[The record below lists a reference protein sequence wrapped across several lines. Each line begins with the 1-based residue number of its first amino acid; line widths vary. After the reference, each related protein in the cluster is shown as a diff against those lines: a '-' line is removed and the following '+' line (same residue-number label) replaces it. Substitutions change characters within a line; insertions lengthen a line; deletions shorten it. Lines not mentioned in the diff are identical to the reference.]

1 VNKNYFEFEYI
12 IGRGGFSKVWKVKLK
27 KNGKNYAL
35 KEMFKVKI
43 IDKKSEK
50 NVIGER
56 DLLSKLKHPFIINI
70 ICAFQD
76 YENLYLLLD
85 YLSGGD
91 LRYHFNLTN
100 KFNENDIKFFISNI
114 ILSLEYIHSNDI
126 IHRDLK
132 PENLVFDNK
141 GYLCLTDFGIAK
153 VSKNKSISDTS
164 GTPGYMAPEA
174 IHGKNQSFSVD
185 FFAVGVIGYELLI
198 GHRPYRGK
206 NRKEIK
212 KLMDLKEKE
221 ILIEEDDNKNNLY
234 SNDCINFFN
243 SCLKKEVEKRLGF
256 HNGIKELKSHI
267 WFKNFDWRKLYNKE
281 IKPNFL
287 PKDEKNFDQKYCNEN
302 DKISN
307 DTIERYKGYMKKDN
321 FVKIFEGYTFFNNDA
336 TTTTV
341 ENEAITRSSTT
352 TKSNNFKD
360 NINKNKNFILNI
372 NKHNNNNYNENKK
385 DMSKL
390 LLEKKIFDNIHDKEK
405 SLFNDYMKDKKI
417 KKKLEKQQE
426 SHDIININKKYLKNE
441 INEHKIAEESKA
453 DIKSIVKEQ
462 NKRSDLINDDKNI
475 FFNDIKN
482 CKKEEYFPIKIF
494 NNINILKDKNT
505 ANDNIQTDLKNI
517 QFEQFSNYTNEVN
530 IFNIKKNNNS
540 SINLIENKNINIPRI
555 NFSKSNKKKLNIHN
569 LSSRDFN
576 LKEKQEYI
584 NDFKK
589 ENEKDV
595 NMNKN
600 NNILLNSYILNK
612 NKRNKSPRNGCI
624 LPDIRH
630 FNFIITNQKKIRHMY
645 LNQNRI
651 IENNINS
658 LNQENRPKILDKF
671 IVCKHPLNKNNMREK
686 ILGETY
692 LTFEKNLNLKGKMI
706 KSQSSVFPIINNL

>member
-1 VNKNYFEFEYI
+1 MNKNYFEFEYI

-70 ICAFQD
+70 ICSFQD

-100 KFNENDIKFFISNI
+100 KFSENEIKFFISNI

-126 IHRDLK
+126 IHRDIK

-153 VSKNKSISDTS
+153 ISKNKNITDTS

-174 IHGKNQSFSVD
+174 IHGKKQSFSVD
-185 FFAVGVIGYELLI
+185 FFAIGIIGYELLI

-206 NRKEIK
+206 NRREIK

-221 ILIEEDDNKNNLY
+221 ILIEENDNKINLF

-243 SCLKKEVEKRLGF
+243 SCLKKEVEKRIGF
-256 HNGIKELKSHI
+256 NNGIKGLKSHI
-267 WFKNFDWRKLYNKE
+267 WFNNFDWKKLYNKE
-281 IKPNFL
+281 IKPNFI
-287 PKDEKNFDQKYCNEN
+287 PKEEKNFDQKYCEEN

-307 DTIERYKGYMKKDN
+307 DTIERYKGYMKQEN
-321 FVKIFEGYTFFNNDA
+321 FVKFFEGYTFFNNEA
-336 TTTTV
+336 TTNTV
-341 ENEAITRSSTT
+341 ENETITRASTT
-352 TKSNNFKD
+352 ITKSNNLKD
-360 NINKNKNFILNI
+360 NFNKNKNLKLNVSKL
-372 NKHNNNNYNENKK
+372 NNENKN

-390 LLEKKIFDNIHDKEK
+390 LLEKKIFDVIHDKEK
-405 SLFNDYMKDKKI
+405 NLFKDYVKDKKI

-426 SHDIININKKYLKNE
+426 SHDIININIKNIKNE
-441 INEHKIAEESKA
+441 FNKFKIEENESKQ
-453 DIKSIVKEQ
+453 DTKTIFKEK
-462 NKRSDLINDDKNI
+462 NKRSDLMINDNKNI
-475 FFNDIKN
+475 LFYDIKSS
-482 CKKEEYFPIKIF
+482 KENYSPIKIF
-494 NNINILKDKNT
+494 NNINILKDKIIG
-505 ANDNIQTDLKNI
+505 NDNIQTDLKNNK
-517 QFEQFSNYTNEVN
+517 FEEKSNHTNEAN
-530 IFNIKKNNNS
+530 IFNIKNNNNS
-540 SINLIENKNINIPRI
+540 NINLIKHKNINIPRI
-555 NFSKSNKKKLNIHN
+555 NFSKSNQKKLNIHN
-569 LSSRDFN
+569 LSSRDSN

-584 NDFKK
+584 NNIKN
-589 ENEKDV
+589 ENEKDMI
-595 NMNKN
+595 NSKS
-600 NNILLNSYILNK
+600 NNILLNSFILSK
-612 NKRNKSPRNGCI
+612 NKRNKSPHNGFI

-630 FNFIITNQKKIRHMY
+630 FNFIVTSKKKIRHMY

-651 IENNINS
+651 IENNNS
-658 LNQENRPKILDKF
+658 LNKEKHSKILNKF
-671 IVCKHPLNKNNMREK
+671 MVFKHPLNKNNTQEK
-686 ILGETY
+686 LIGESY
-692 LTFEKNLNLKGKMI
+692 LTFEKNLSLKGKMI
-706 KSQSSVFPIINNL
+706 KSQSSLLPIINNL

>member
-1 VNKNYFEFEYI
+1 MNKNYFEFEYI

-50 NVIGER
+50 NVIRER

-321 FVKIFEGYTFFNNDA
+321 FVKIFDGYTFFNNDA

-540 SINLIENKNINIPRI
+540 SINLLENKNINIPRI

>member
-1 VNKNYFEFEYI
+1 MNKNYFEFEYI

-243 SCLKKEVEKRLGF
+243 NCLKKEVEKRLGF

-372 NKHNNNNYNENKK
+372 NKHNNNNYNENRK

-589 ENEKDV
+589 ENEKDA

>member
-1 VNKNYFEFEYI
+1 MNKNYFEFEYI

-35 KEMFKVKI
+35 KEMLKVKI
-43 IDKKSEK
+43 IDKKSES
-50 NVIGER
+50 NVTGER

-91 LRYHFNLTN
+91 LRYHFNLSN
-100 KFNENDIKFFISNI
+100 KFSENEIKFFITNI

-126 IHRDLK
+126 IHRDIK

-153 VSKNKSISDTS
+153 VSKNKNISDTS

-185 FFAVGVIGYELLI
+185 FFAVGIIGYELII

-221 ILIEEDDNKNNLY
+221 ILIEENDNKNNLY
-234 SNDCINFFN
+234 TNDCINFFN
-243 SCLKKEVEKRLGF
+243 SCLKKEVEKRIGF
-256 HNGIKELKSHI
+256 NNGIKELKSHI
-267 WFKNFDWRKLYNKE
+267 WFNNFDWKKLYNKE
-281 IKPNFL
+281 IKPNFI
-287 PKDEKNFDQKYCNEN
+287 PKEEKNFDQKYCEEN

-307 DTIERYKGYMKKDN
+307 DTIERYKGYMKQDN
-321 FVKIFEGYTFFNNDA
+321 FVKIFEGYTFFNNEA
-336 TTTTV
+336 TTNTI
-341 ENEAITRSSTT
+341 ENETITRASTI

-360 NINKNKNFILNI
+360 NINKNKNLKLNI
-372 NKHNNNNYNENKK
+372 SKLNNENKN
-385 DMSKL
+385 DISKL
-390 LLEKKIFDNIHDKEK
+390 LLEKKIFDIIHDKEK
-405 SLFNDYMKDKKI
+405 SLFNDYVKDKKI
-417 KKKLEKQQE
+417 KKKLEKQKE
-426 SHDIININKKYLKNE
+426 SHDIININIKSIKNE
-441 INEHKIAEESKA
+441 MNEHKIEENKSKS
-453 DIKSIVKEQ
+453 DIKTIFKEK
-462 NKRSDLINDDKNI
+462 NKRSDLRINDNKNI
-475 FFNDIKN
+475 FFYDIKSSRKDN
-482 CKKEEYFPIKIF
+482 YSPIKIF
-494 NNINILKDKNT
+494 NNINILKEKIIG
-505 ANDNIQTDLKNI
+505 NDSTQTDLKNN
-517 QFEQFSNYTNEVN
+517 QFEQLSNHTNEVN

-540 SINLIENKNINIPRI
+540 SINLIEHKNINIPRI
-555 NFSKSNKKKLNIHN
+555 NFSKSNQKKLNIHN
-569 LSSRDFN
+569 LSSRDSN

-584 NDFKK
+584 NNIK
-589 ENEKDV
+589 ENEKDMI
-595 NMNKN
+595 NSKS
-600 NNILLNSYILNK
+600 NNILLSSYILNK
-612 NKRNKSPRNGCI
+612 NKRNKSPRNGFI

-651 IENNINS
+651 IENNNNS
-658 LNQENRPKILDKF
+658 LNKEKHSKILDKF
-671 IVCKHPLNKNNMREK
+671 IVYKHPLNKNNTHEK
-686 ILGETY
+686 LIGEPY

>member
-1 VNKNYFEFEYI
+1 MNKNYFEFEYI

-540 SINLIENKNINIPRI
+540 SINLLENKNINIPRI

>member
-1 VNKNYFEFEYI
+1 MNKNYFEFEYI

-234 SNDCINFFN
+234 SNDCVNFFN

-256 HNGIKELKSHI
+256 NNGIKELKSHI

-336 TTTTV
+336 TTTSI
-341 ENEAITRSSTT
+341 ENETITRSSTT

-360 NINKNKNFILNI
+360 NMNKNKIFILNI
-372 NKHNNNNYNENKK
+372 NKLNNNNYNENKK

-390 LLEKKIFDNIHDKEK
+390 LLEKKIFDNMHDKEK

-426 SHDIININKKYLKNE
+426 NHDIININKKYLKNE

-462 NKRSDLINDDKNI
+462 NKRSELINDDKNI
-475 FFNDIKN
+475 FFNDTKN

-505 ANDNIQTDLKNI
+505 ANDNNQTDLKNI
-517 QFEQFSNYTNEVN
+517 QFEQFSNHTNEVN

-576 LKEKQEYI
+576 LKEKQEYN
-584 NDFKK
+584 NDLKK
-589 ENEKDV
+589 ENEKDM

-600 NNILLNSYILNK
+600 NNVLLNSYILNK

-658 LNQENRPKILDKF
+658 LNQENRSKILDKF
-671 IVCKHPLNKNNMREK
+671 IVSKHPLNKNNMREK

>member
-1 VNKNYFEFEYI
+1 MNKNYFEFEYI

-540 SINLIENKNINIPRI
+540 SINLLENKNINIPRI

-569 LSSRDFN
+569 LSSRDFK

>member
-1 VNKNYFEFEYI
+1 MNKNYFEFEYI

-35 KEMFKVKI
+35 KEMLKVKI
-43 IDKKSEK
+43 IDKKSES
-50 NVIGER
+50 NVTGER

-91 LRYHFNLTN
+91 LRYHFNLSN
-100 KFNENDIKFFISNI
+100 KFSENEIKFFITNI

-126 IHRDLK
+126 IHRDIK

-153 VSKNKSISDTS
+153 VSKNKNISDTS

-185 FFAVGVIGYELLI
+185 FFAVGIIGYELII

-221 ILIEEDDNKNNLY
+221 ILIEENDNKNNLY
-234 SNDCINFFN
+234 TNDCINFFN
-243 SCLKKEVEKRLGF
+243 SCLKKEVEKRIGF
-256 HNGIKELKSHI
+256 KNGIKELKSHI
-267 WFKNFDWRKLYNKE
+267 WFNNFDWQKLYNKE
-281 IKPNFL
+281 IKPNFI
-287 PKDEKNFDQKYCNEN
+287 PKEEKNFDQKYCEEN

-307 DTIERYKGYMKKDN
+307 DTIERYKGYMKQDN
-321 FVKIFEGYTFFNNDA
+321 FVKIFEGYTFFNNEA
-336 TTTTV
+336 TTNTI
-341 ENEAITRSSTT
+341 ENETITRASTI
-352 TKSNNFKD
+352 TKSNNLKD
-360 NINKNKNFILNI
+360 NINKNKNLKLNI
-372 NKHNNNNYNENKK
+372 SKLNNENKN
-385 DMSKL
+385 DISKL
-390 LLEKKIFDNIHDKEK
+390 LLEKKIFDIIHDKEK
-405 SLFNDYMKDKKI
+405 SLFNDYVKDKKI
-417 KKKLEKQQE
+417 KKKLEKQKE
-426 SHDIININKKYLKNE
+426 SHDIININIKSIKNE
-441 INEHKIAEESKA
+441 MNEHKIEENKSKS
-453 DIKSIVKEQ
+453 DIKTIFKEK
-462 NKRSDLINDDKNI
+462 NKRSDLKINDNKNI
-475 FFNDIKN
+475 FFYDIKSSRKDN
-482 CKKEEYFPIKIF
+482 YSPIKIF
-494 NNINILKDKNT
+494 NNINILKEKIIG
-505 ANDNIQTDLKNI
+505 NDSTQTDLKNN
-517 QFEQFSNYTNEVN
+517 QFEQLSNHTNEVN

-540 SINLIENKNINIPRI
+540 SINLIDHKNINIPRI
-555 NFSKSNKKKLNIHN
+555 NFSKSNQKKLNIHN
-569 LSSRDFN
+569 LSSRDSN

-584 NDFKK
+584 NNIK
-589 ENEKDV
+589 ENEKDMI
-595 NMNKN
+595 NSKS
-600 NNILLNSYILNK
+600 NNILLSSYILNK
-612 NKRNKSPRNGCI
+612 NKRNKSPRNGFI

-651 IENNINS
+651 IENNNNS
-658 LNQENRPKILDKF
+658 LNKEKHSKILDKF
-671 IVCKHPLNKNNMREK
+671 IVCKHPLNKNNTHEK
-686 ILGETY
+686 LIGEPY

>member
-1 VNKNYFEFEYI
+1 MNKNYFEFEYI

>member
-1 VNKNYFEFEYI
+1 MNKNYFEFEYI

-321 FVKIFEGYTFFNNDA
+321 FVKIFDGYTFFNNDA

-540 SINLIENKNINIPRI
+540 SINLLENKNINIPRI

>member
-1 VNKNYFEFEYI
+1 MNKNYFEFEYI

-243 SCLKKEVEKRLGF
+243 NCLKKEVEKRLGF

-341 ENEAITRSSTT
+341 ENEAITRSSIT

-372 NKHNNNNYNENKK
+372 NKHNNNNYNENRK

-589 ENEKDV
+589 ENEKDA

>member
-1 VNKNYFEFEYI
+1 MNKNYFEFEYI

-50 NVIGER
+50 NVIRER

-70 ICAFQD
+70 ICSFQD

-336 TTTTV
+336 TTTSI
-341 ENEAITRSSTT
+341 ENETITRSSTT

-360 NINKNKNFILNI
+360 NMNKNKIFILNI
-372 NKHNNNNYNENKK
+372 NKLNNNNYNENKK

-462 NKRSDLINDDKNI
+462 NKRSELINDDKNI
-475 FFNDIKN
+475 FFNDTKN

-505 ANDNIQTDLKNI
+505 ANDNNQTDLKNI
-517 QFEQFSNYTNEVN
+517 QFEQFSNHTNEVN

-540 SINLIENKNINIPRI
+540 SINLLENKNINIPRI

-658 LNQENRPKILDKF
+658 LNQENRSKILDKC
-671 IVCKHPLNKNNMREK
+671 IVSKHPLNKNNMREK

-692 LTFEKNLNLKGKMI
+692 LTFEKNLNSKGKMI

>member
-1 VNKNYFEFEYI
+1 MNKNYFEFEYI

-234 SNDCINFFN
+234 SNDCVNFFN

-256 HNGIKELKSHI
+256 NNGIKELKSHI

-336 TTTTV
+336 TTTSI
-341 ENEAITRSSTT
+341 ENETITRSSTT

-360 NINKNKNFILNI
+360 NMNKNKIFILNI
-372 NKHNNNNYNENKK
+372 NKLNNNNYNENKK

-390 LLEKKIFDNIHDKEK
+390 LLEKKIFDNMHDKEK

-462 NKRSDLINDDKNI
+462 NKRSELINDDKNI

-482 CKKEEYFPIKIF
+482 SKKEEYFPIKIF

-505 ANDNIQTDLKNI
+505 ANDNNQTDLKNI
-517 QFEQFSNYTNEVN
+517 QFEQFSNHTNEVN

-584 NDFKK
+584 NDLKK
-589 ENEKDV
+589 ENEKDM

-658 LNQENRPKILDKF
+658 LNQENRSKILDKF
-671 IVCKHPLNKNNMREK
+671 IVSKHPLNKNNMREK